1 MLWYDPEQLSS
12 GILHFYVDGKN
23 SFDLY
28 KTGSGWELVNYNGG
42 EVPQEVTSAATQLTG
57 TTPTVSGPGSETVTK
72 LTTPSG
78 DDWFGSLVDP
88 MIPNDLGGAALLF
101 GGLFGAPLLSELG
114 TIGGAAGIDPAS
126 AAGAMG
132 GEVTG
137 GLSLTDTLGG
147 TAGGSMDLTDIIE
160 ELGNFTGGDTADG
173 FTGSLD
179 ELFTAAEGSGSSS
192 LASSLLKALG
202 LGGTESTGGGLA
214 DGWLARLLGAAIPA
228 GLGAYGASQ
237 QSDALRALAE
247 KQMGLESDRFNT
259 LLGREDAAIKR
270 QQDAINWARQQ
281 GEPYRQQ
288 LSALLGNPS
297 SFLQSEGVQSSVQQG
312 TNALGRALSAKVGN
326 PAGNMTAMGEM
337 QNYATNSLYDKLGA
351 EITRLGQLGG
361 LTSAGSAGA
370 SVPGIQT
377 TLSQNVQNA
386 GSGAATGSIQSDRDV
401 LGNLSYGLA
410 NVFNPQPQQSS
421 LETLLRSYTG
431 GGSGVFKGY

>member
-1 MLWYDPEQLSS
+1 
-12 GILHFYVDGKN
+12 
-23 SFDLY
+23 
-28 KTGSGWELVNYNGG
+28 
-42 EVPQEVTSAATQLTG
+42 
-57 TTPTVSGPGSETVTK
+57 
-72 LTTPSG
+72 
-78 DDWFGSLVDP
+78 
-88 MIPNDLGGAALLF
+88 LLF

-114 TIGGAAGIDPAS
+114 AIGGAAGIDPAA

-137 GLSLTDTLGG
+137 GLSLADTLGV
-147 TAGGSMDLTDIIE
+147 TAGGSMDLTDVLKTLAEEGGDEIIDLKE
-160 ELGNFTGGDTADG
+160 IFPDIGNITPVDNFGLLDSLKIGDFSGALKTLLSGTGGGDST
-173 FTGSLD
+173 
-179 ELFTAAEGSGSSS
+179 SS
-192 LASSLLKALG
+192 LAKI
-202 LGGTESTGGGLA
+202 
-214 DGWLARLLGAAIPA
+214 LGAILPA
-228 GLGAYGASQ
+228 GMGAYGASQ

-247 KQMGLESDRFNT
+247 KQMGLESERFNT